1 MSKLLTLLLTGA
13 VSGGIYAILASGL
26 VVTYTT
32 ARVFNFALGA
42 TAFTV
47 AFVFYQ
53 LNTGLGIDVLWAAL
67 LAILVFAPLLGF
79 AFERLIFYRLSR
91 APEFARIV
99 GTIGILV
106 ALPSLTV
113 WITKILRED
122 LGAGLASEEQVF
134 LPPGLGPVPPKS
146 VKIADGVV
154 LNSDQIAVF
163 FAAVAVSIVLWVI
176 LRRTRLGLQLRATV
190 DRRDLARLRGIDT
203 ARSSAIGTI
212 MGTMLAGLAGVL
224 IAPLFNLEPTVFT
237 SLLLVAAAGAVVGGF
252 KSIPLA
258 MLGGILL
265 GVVQSMVAG
274 YVNIGTDLV
283 PGLRASVPF
292 VLLLVG
298 LLVMGRNRAR
308 VAGVV
313 ADDAPPANY
322 LSDLPAWRRGLPW
335 LIGTVVFSVWLL
347 GADDFDSS
355 LALKGLALAI
365 VFLSFVVLTGIGG
378 MVSLTQAAF
387 VMGGAFVTS
396 ILIGEGIPFLPA
408 ALIGGSV
415 AVAGGLIVAMPSLRL
430 GGLPLALATLAM
442 GLLADQMI
450 FQIEEVNGGSLGR
463 ELPRPEFF
471 GIDFTDD
478 KTYAFLLLLVFG
490 IGAVAVRNLMRS
502 STGRSMLAL
511 RSSEAGA
518 ATSGASPIRLK
529 FLLFGISA
537 AIAGFGGAFLGSV
550 NPRVSPT
557 DFTTQLG
564 LVWVAVVVT
573 FGVRRPG
580 GALLAGLAFAF
591 TPEIVGNF
599 TDSGLVPP
607 ILFGLGAIQLASNP
621 DGVLSIVGI
630 QRQRRR
636 ARALE
641 RRSRTLAEEEDRDI
655 TFEGVPARFAVPG
668 SDTPPALELR
678 GISAGYEGLDVV
690 HGIDLVVPAGSIVA
704 LMGANGAGKSTL
716 CGVAAGLVEPSAGS
730 VLLNGVDVTSLRAHR
745 RARAGLMLAP
755 EYRGIFPGLTVEENV
770 AVWISNLSERR
781 DALERFPI
789 LTDRRKL
796 SAVML
801 SGGEQ
806 QMLTLAPALAKPP
819 QVLIADEPSLGLAPL
834 VVTEIL
840 DALRTLRDEGST
852 ILLVEEKAAEALRL
866 ADYVVVIDR
875 GRIRWAGPSADIDAE
890 GVQDLYL
897 GVGGEG
903 E

>member
-1 MSKLLTLLLTGA
+1 M
-13 VSGGIYAILASGL
+13 
-26 VVTYTT
+26 
-32 ARVFNFALGA
+32 
-42 TAFTV
+42 
-47 AFVFYQ
+47 
-53 LNTGLGIDVLWAAL
+53 
-67 LAILVFAPLLGF
+67 
-79 AFERLIFYRLSR
+79 
-91 APEFARIV
+91 
-99 GTIGILV
+99 
-106 ALPSLTV
+106 
-113 WITKILRED
+113 
-122 LGAGLASEEQVF
+122 F

-163 FAAVAVSIVLWVI
+163 FAAIVVSIVLWVI

-274 YVNIGTDLV
+274 YVDIGTDLV

-298 LLVMGRNRAR
+298 LLVMGRNRSR

-313 ADDAPPANY
+313 ADDTPPANY

-478 KTYAFLLLLVFG
+478 KKYAFLLLLVFG

-537 AIAGFGGAFLGSV
+537 TIAGFGGAFLGSV

-580 GALLAGLAFAF
+580 ARSLRVWRSPSLPRSSATSPTAGSFLPSCSVSGPFSSPR
-591 TPEIVGNF
+591 TP
-599 TDSGLVPP
+599 TACCRSS
-607 ILFGLGAIQLASNP
+607 ASSVNADAHGRWNVEAAHSP
-621 DGVLSIVGI
+621 KRRTATSPSKGCPRGSRYRV
-630 QRQRRR
+630 RTRRR
-636 ARALE
+636 
-641 RRSRTLAEEEDRDI
+641 RSSCEAS
-655 TFEGVPARFAVPG
+655 VPATRVSTSCTGSTSWFPRVRLLPSWGRTAPESRRCVGSRPAWWNRRPVPCSSTASMSRRCG
-668 SDTPPALELR
+668 RT
-678 GISAGYEGLDVV
+678 
-690 HGIDLVVPAGSIVA
+690 VVP
-704 LMGANGAGKSTL
+704 
-716 CGVAAGLVEPSAGS
+716 EPG
-730 VLLNGVDVTSLRAHR
+730 
-745 RARAGLMLAP
+745 
-755 EYRGIFPGLTVEENV
+755 
-770 AVWISNLSERR
+770 
-781 DALERFPI
+781 
-789 LTDRRKL
+789 
-796 SAVML
+796 
-801 SGGEQ
+801 
-806 QMLTLAPALAKPP
+806 
-819 QVLIADEPSLGLAPL
+819 
-834 VVTEIL
+834 
-840 DALRTLRDEGST
+840 
-852 ILLVEEKAAEALRL
+852 
-866 ADYVVVIDR
+866 
-875 GRIRWAGPSADIDAE
+875 
-890 GVQDLYL
+890 
-897 GVGGEG
+897 
-903 E
+903 